1 MAKEINF
8 SITPQGGEIDK
19 YEVRLF
25 DNSGENVLQTK
36 TYTPP
41 FADPITGTFTGVSDD
56 TNYNIGIRSY
66 IGAKYKD
73 CPLKPV
79 STTAPIVYITGSI
92 QGVGGAVT
100 ITGLSQSISC
110 DRMFEV
116 YGMSNS
122 GSGDS
127 EFSAVITLL
136 AGQTSVTLPNAD
148 GNGGVVISIT
158 PNTSGGTTFVATTS
172 CGGTTYV
179 YTLAIDGASS
189 PFLFKYG
196 VTEADTTGAALT
208 EAEYLASVDATFTA
222 GTELSGIA
230 DDSGADVVVDAFGN
244 GTVDKVCFVQ
254 VAASEAAFTKWSEV
268 GNPFQQNQPIDQS
281 FYKKDSNGD
290 NIIPLEQLS
299 NVWFKS
305 TRAGQT
311 IYITRSQTSFVG
323 SVIFSR

>member
-1 MAKEINF
+1 MAKQINF
-8 SITPQGGEIDK
+8 TIIPQGGEIDK

-41 FADPITGTFTGVSDD
+41 FADPITGTFTGVSDN

-66 IGAKYKD
+66 IGTKYKD
-73 CPLKPV
+73 CPLKAV

-92 QGVGGAVT
+92 SGVGKNVV
-100 ITGLSQSISC
+100 ISGLSQSIAC
-110 DRMFEV
+110 DVDFAI
-116 YGMSNS
+116 YGESDPN
-122 GSGDS
+122 G
-127 EFSAVITLL
+127 EFSAIITLP
-136 AGQTSVTLPNAD
+136 AGDTSVTKLNAD
-148 GNGGVVISIT
+148 GNAGVVTSIRPT
-158 PNTSGGTTFVATTS
+158 TAGGTTFVSETS
-172 CGGTTYV
+172 CGGTTYI
-179 YTLAIDGASS
+179 YTLSIDGASS

-196 VTEADTTGAALT
+196 VTEADTTGDPLT

-230 DDSGADVVVDAFGN
+230 DNSGADVVVDAFGN
-244 GTVDKVCFVQ
+244 GTVDKICFVQ
-254 VAASEAAFTKWSEV
+254 VDPSQAAFTKWSEV

-281 FYKKDSNGD
+281 FGSGA
-290 NIIPLEQLS
+290 